1 MDRRLSLAPMMG
13 WTDRHLR
20 YLVRQIS
27 RRVWLYSEMV
37 AAEAL
42 VFGNSPRFL
51 AYHPDEHPLAFQ
63 LGGHHAGHLASAARM
78 IERAGIDEVNFN
90 LGCPSPKGKRQRFGA
105 HLMLEPEVAF
115 ECVQAMVEAVR
126 IPVTVKTRI
135 GVDEFDSY
143 DWLCAFVEGLRAAG
157 CTTLVVHARK
167 AWLKGLS
174 PKENREVPPLD
185 YPRVYRLKRDF
196 PDLQVVINGGVR
208 YWSEVRGH
216 LQFVD
221 GVMVGRHGYQEPQ
234 WWATLDRDFYACDR
248 PVGEVSEIL
257 LRCRDYIAHHLE
269 SGRRLYDV
277 VRHMVGLYRRLPSA
291 SAFRR
296 YIACNCSQPRSD
308 LSTYD
313 RLVDIA
319 RSIEAGSNP
328 WKVA

>member
-20 YLVRQIS
+20 YLVRQFS
-27 RRVWLYSEMV
+27 RNVWLYSEMV

-42 VFGNSPRFL
+42 VFGDCRRFL
-51 AYHPDEHPLAFQ
+51 RYHPEEHPLAFQ
-63 LGGHHAGHLASAARM
+63 LGGHQPQHLARAAQL
-78 IERAGIDEVNFN
+78 IEQAGIDEVNFN

-105 HLMLEPEVAF
+105 HLMLEPEVAC

-135 GVDEFDSY
+135 GVDHFDSY
-143 DWLCAFVEGLRAAG
+143 DWLCGFVEQLRSAG
-157 CTTLVVHARK
+157 CKTLIVHARK

-174 PKENREVPPLD
+174 PKENREIPPLD

-196 PDLQVVINGGVR
+196 PELQVVLNGGVR
-208 YWSEVRGH
+208 YWAEVRGH
-216 LQFVD
+216 LQYVD
-221 GVMVGRHGYQEPQ
+221 GVMIGRHGYQEPH
-234 WWATLDRDFYACDR
+234 WWGSLDRDFYGCNST
-248 PVGEVSEIL
+248 PETVSEVL
-257 LRCRDYIAHHLE
+257 GRCRPYVAEHLE

-277 VRHMVGLYRRLPSA
+277 ARHMVGLYRRLPSA

-296 YIACNCSQPRSD
+296 FIACNCSQPRAD
-308 LSTYD
+308 LATYD
-313 RLVDIA
+313 QLLEIA
-319 RSIEAGSNP
+319 RSIEVGANP